1 MATST
6 LIQYLE
12 TSQVSGLGVSSAI
25 GPSTM
30 DRSQTETFLS
40 GAAITA
46 GDWVAFDTTQSGA
59 NRVLYVKQAAAVAGA
74 GSAGNPLVVGVALNT
89 TTVVGEKVQ
98 VVVSGY
104 CARANVDAAVVAG
117 SPLCGPFTTAGRADI
132 NVAASVAGLCG
143 VALDADGVAPLAVNY
158 APVWVCKKF

>member
-25 GPSTM
+25 GPSTS
-30 DRSQTETFLS
+30 DRSQVETFLAGGS
-40 GAAITA
+40 ITA
-46 GDWVAFDTTQSGA
+46 GDWVAFDTSKTGA
-59 NRVLYVKQAAAVAGA
+59 NRVLYVVQAATVAGA
-74 GSAGNPLVVGVALNT
+74 GSAGNPLVVGVAKS
-89 TTVVGEKVQ
+89 TVTSGAKVD
-98 VVVSGY
+98 VVVAGY
-104 CARANVDAAVVAG
+104 VASANVDGAVVAG
-117 SPLCGPFTTAGRADI
+117 SPLCGPFTIAGRADI
-132 NVAASVAGLCG
+132 NVAASTSGLCG